1 MRSEAKVGLV
11 GAGITAVIAAALA
24 PGRRRPQSR
33 GVHHAGVTVSDFEAA
48 VRWYHEHFGFLLVTE
63 MTLEGESADQ
73 LAALYGRTG
82 LTVRFGFMRGRDG
95 SILEVFQFDPPEPA
109 SPAVWNRP
117 GYTHVAISVSD
128 VHGWVRRLTERGV
141 EFVTEPQ
148 FTAGAHWVFLRDPD
162 GNLVEL
168 IDLHHNRLA
177 LTHLGGIV
185 GRIHRRTR
193 WAGYYR

>member
-1 MRSEAKVGLV
+1 M
-11 GAGITAVIAAALA
+11 GAGVTAVIAAALA
-24 PGRRRPQSR
+24 PGRRGPRAR

-117 GYTHVAISVSD
+117 RVHPRRDLGVGRPRVGAPADGARRRVRHRAA
-128 VHGWVRRLTERGV
+128 VHGGGALGV
-141 EFVTEPQ
+141 P
-148 FTAGAHWVFLRDPD
+148 A
-162 GNLVEL
+162 
-168 IDLHHNRLA
+168 
-177 LTHLGGIV
+177 
-185 GRIHRRTR
+185 
-193 WAGYYR
+193 